1 MNATLEVLSALI
13 METRTKADTAE
24 TYQEH
29 EKHMR
34 EYKFLR
40 KRWAFVAGK
49 AVIGIEIKKYMR
61 ESHE

>member
-1 MNATLEVLSALI
+1 MEATLEVLSAMI

-40 KRWAFVAGK
+40 KRWEIVAGK
-49 AVIGIEIKKYMR
+49 AVIGVEIKPVVR
-61 ESHE
+61 S

>member
-1 MNATLEVLSALI
+1 MEATLEVLSNLI
-13 METRTKADTAE
+13 IETRTKADTAE

-49 AVIGIEIKKYMR
+49 AVIGVEIKPGVR
-61 ESHE
+61 S